1 MKIALIGTRGV
12 PAAYS
17 GFETAIEN
25 IGPRLVARGHEVVV
39 YCRPHMVERRLAT
52 YKGMHLVHLPTIRTK
67 HLDTFAHTLLSTGHM
82 VTVERPD
89 VALYFIVGNSP
100 FTKLSRLANVPAIIN
115 VDGLDS
121 LRAKWSPP
129 AKAYLRWAER
139 NAARFADV
147 VITDS
152 SVVQD
157 IYRRDYHADTVFI
170 PYGADMDGVDSGQCL
185 ESLGLQ
191 PRGYILFVGR
201 LEPENNAHVL
211 VEAFAELHT
220 DLRLVVV
227 GDAPYAPKYA
237 EVLHKLAASDPR
249 VLLAGPIYGEGYRE
263 LARNATLFVVPSEV
277 GGTHPVI
284 IEAMMAGNCVVVN
297 DHLPNLEVVGE
308 AAVGYEGRR
317 GALALTPVLQRLLD
331 QPDVVEQYRR
341 AAAQYAQ
348 SIYSWD
354 VVTDSYER
362 LAREV
367 VERHRAAQEG
377 AGPGI

>member
-1 MKIALIGTRGV
+1 MRLALVGTRGI

-17 GFETAIEN
+17 GFETAVEN
-25 IGPRLVARGHEVVV
+25 IGARLAERGHDVVV
-39 YCRPHMVERRLAT
+39 YCRPHAVRERLTAYR
-52 YKGMHLVHLPTIRTK
+52 GMRLVHLPTIHTK
-67 HLDTFAHTLLSTGHM
+67 HLDTFVHTLLSTLHL
-82 VTVERPD
+82 VSVERPD

-100 FTKLSRLANVPAIIN
+100 FTGLARLAGIPAIIN

-152 SVVQD
+152 TAVQEV
-157 IYRRDYHADTVFI
+157 YRREYQAETEFV
-170 PYGADMDGVDSGQCL
+170 PYGADMDGDDTGKQL
-185 ESLGLQ
+185 AALGLE

-227 GDAPYAPKYA
+227 GDAPYAARYA
-237 EVLHKLAASDPR
+237 QVLRKLAASDPR

-263 LARNATLFVVPSEV
+263 LARHAALFVVPSEV

-284 IEAMMAGNCVVVN
+284 VEAMMAGNCVVVN
-297 DHLPNLEVVGE
+297 DHLPNLEVVGD
-308 AAVGYEGRR
+308 AAVGYEGRL
-317 GALALTPVLQRLLD
+317 GAPALTPVLQDLLD
-331 QPDVVEQYRR
+331 HPDVVEGYRV
-341 AAAQYAQ
+341 AAASRART
-348 SIYSWD
+348 IYSWD
-354 VVTDSYER
+354 AVTDSYER
-362 LAREV
+362 LARQLAA
-367 VERHRAAQEG
+367 RARA
-377 AGPGI
+377 